1 MEFMFGG
8 ASYRRIIRRCT
19 SLDPSLCP
27 ADIRALK
34 EMISRRDR
42 MPYIFIAATALL
54 VLAGVLAIVLHRQ
67 RSGIESQMEDR
78 VQSYSEELA
87 DSLSRKKLGKI
98 DSLMLKYGRHL
109 GPLYEKT
116 IDKMKEQK
124 YKEMAQAYSAVYY
137 SVALPYADSVYQ
149 AFLPRPDGT
158 VPDETMA
165 MSSLF
170 RQHMNILDSLT
181 SSLPSI
187 YTLPDAQR
195 DSLLAEID
203 KIAKHSPLLSKA
215 WILH

>member
-1 MEFMFGG
+1 
-8 ASYRRIIRRCT
+8 
-19 SLDPSLCP
+19 
-27 ADIRALK
+27 
-34 EMISRRDR
+34 
-42 MPYIFIAATALL
+42 
-54 VLAGVLAIVLHRQ
+54 
-67 RSGIESQMEDR
+67 
-78 VQSYSEELA
+78 
-87 DSLSRKKLGKI
+87 
-98 DSLMLKYGRHL
+98 
-109 GPLYEKT
+109 
-116 IDKMKEQK
+116 
-124 YKEMAQAYSAVYY
+124 MAQACSGGYY
-137 SVALPYADSVYQ
+137 GAGLPYAGAVYQ

-165 MSSLF
+165 MSILF